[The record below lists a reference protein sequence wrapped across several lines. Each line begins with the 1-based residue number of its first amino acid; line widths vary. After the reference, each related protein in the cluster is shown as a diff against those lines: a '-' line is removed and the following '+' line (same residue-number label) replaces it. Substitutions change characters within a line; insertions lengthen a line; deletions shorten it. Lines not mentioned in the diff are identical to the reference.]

1 LIAVVVLP
9 TPPFWLAIAKMRG
22 GPGGVAMGSGPGVVV
37 DTGDMADPED
47 AGAWRRLA
55 GDARHL
61 HVPLC
66 RRRRQ
71 FGLDHNPLEEEANA
85 AGGKKWGGQGKQMGQ
100 GGKGTGR
107 DQRRRDKTCGLGA
120 DCVYTNGRLGGASG
134 FAQEGCLAL
143 IGLDQVER
151 DISGDREYQAGKSS
165 AGSKIDRARDSGRY
179 QRNELQ

>member
-1 LIAVVVLP
+1 MVRSARAIPRPVEALPCGSRSISNTFSPVTASAVARLIAVVVLP

-71 FGLDHNPLEEEANA
+71 FGLDNNPLEEEANA

-120 DCVYTNGRLGGASG
+120 DCVYTNGRLGGASS
-134 FAQEGCLAL
+134 FAQEGCLAF
-143 IGLDQVER
+143 I
-151 DISGDREYQAGKSS
+151 
-165 AGSKIDRARDSGRY
+165 
-179 QRNELQ
+179 